1 MEDES
6 LNAFLTYA
14 LVERKYSP
22 ITIESYKSDLIK
34 LRNFI
39 KKDLKKATKQD
50 IKKFN
55 ESLEG
60 YNAKTKARILSTLNS
75 FFRFMVITNRIKENP
90 SEAIVYPKIGKHIP
104 NILSEEEI
112 DILLDIE
119 VKDFYTARNKAL
131 LELMYSSGLRVSEV
145 INLVPNDID
154 LMDNT
159 VRTVGK
165 GNKER
170 IIPIG
175 DYATNA
181 LRVYINE
188 YLPVKREAK
197 QLFVNNQYKKMTRQ
211 GVFIMLKKLAKDKGI
226 KKDFSPHTLRHSF
239 ASHLLSHGADLRSIQ
254 EMLGHSSISTTEIYL
269 YVDTQEIRKNYDEAH
284 PHS

>member
-22 ITIESYKSDLIK
+22 RTIESYQGDLIK
-34 LRNFI
+34 FRNFI
-39 KKDLKKATKQD
+39 KKDLKKTTKAD
-50 IKKFN
+50 IRQFN
-55 ESLEG
+55 ESLDR
-60 YNAKTKARILSTLNS
+60 YQDKTKARILSTLTS

-90 SEAIVYPKIGKHIP
+90 SEAIVQPKIGKKIP

-181 LRVYINE
+181 LRIYINE
-188 YLPVKREAK
+188 FLPVKREAK
-197 QLFVNNQYKKMTRQ
+197 QLFVNNHYKQMTRQ
-211 GVFIMLKKLAKDKGI
+211 GVFKMLKKLAKEKGI

-269 YVDTQEIRKNYDEAH
+269 YLDTQEIRKNYDEAH

>member
-22 ITIESYKSDLIK
+22 ITIESYKSDLVK
-34 LRNFI
+34 FRDFI

-55 ESLEG
+55 ESLEE

-197 QLFVNNQYKKMTRQ
+197 QLFVNNHYKKMTRQ
-211 GVFIMLKKLAKDKGI
+211 GVFIMLKKLAKEKGI

>member
-1 MEDES
+1 MEDEN

-14 LVERKYSP
+14 LVERKYSFE
-22 ITIESYKSDLIK
+22 TIEAYKRDLIK
-34 LRNFI
+34 FHNYI
-39 KKDLKKATKQD
+39 KKDLKKTTKD
-50 IKKFN
+50 DVKKFN

-75 FFRFMVITNRIKENP
+75 FFRFMIITNRMKDNP
-90 SEAIVYPKIGKHIP
+90 SEAIVYPKISKDIP
-104 NILSEEEI
+104 NILTEDEI

-119 VKDFYTARNKAL
+119 VKDFYTARNKAI

-154 LMDNT
+154 LLDNT
-159 VRTVGK
+159 VRTIGK

-188 YLPVKREAK
+188 YLPVKRETK
-197 QLFVNNQYKKMTRQ
+197 QLFVNNHYKKMTRQ
-211 GVFIMLKKLAKDKGI
+211 GIFKMLKKLAKEKGI

>member
-14 LVERKYSP
+14 LVEKKYSLA
-22 ITIESYKSDLIK
+22 TIECYKADLIK
-34 LRNFI
+34 FRNFI

-50 IKKFN
+50 VRKFS
-55 ESLEG
+55 ESLEK
-60 YNAKTKARILSTLNS
+60 YNAKTKSRILSTLTS
-75 FFRFMVITNRIKENP
+75 FFRYLVITNRIKENP
-90 SEAIVYPKIGKHIP
+90 SEVIVHPKIGKHIP
-104 NILSEEEI
+104 DILSEEEI
-112 DILLDIE
+112 NILLDIE
-119 VKDFYTARNKAL
+119 VKDFFTARNKAI

-197 QLFVNNQYKKMTRQ
+197 QLFVNNHYKKMTRQ
-211 GVFIMLKKLAKDKGI
+211 GVFKMLKKLAQEKGI
-226 KKDFSPHTLRHSF
+226 KKDLSPHTLRHSF

-269 YVDTQEIRKNYDEAH
+269 YVDTKEIRKNYDEAH

>member
-60 YNAKTKARILSTLNS
+60 YNAKTKARILSTLTS

-145 INLVPNDID
+145 VNLVPNDID

-159 VRTVGK
+159 VRTLGK

-197 QLFVNNQYKKMTRQ
+197 QLFVNNHYKKMTRQ
-211 GVFIMLKKLAKDKGI
+211 GVFIMLKKLAKEKGI

>member
-1 MEDES
+1 VLDTQKNYKNDFAEIRNNIILEILYQTGIRRAELIGLKDSDFNFFS
-6 LNAFLTYA
+6 LT
-14 LVERKYSP
+14 
-22 ITIESYKSDLIK
+22 
-34 LRNFI
+34 LRI
-39 KKDLKKATKQD
+39 
-50 IKKFN
+50 
-55 ESLEG
+55 
-60 YNAKTKARILSTLNS
+60 
-75 FFRFMVITNRIKENP
+75 
-90 SEAIVYPKIGKHIP
+90 
-104 NILSEEEI
+104 
-112 DILLDIE
+112 
-119 VKDFYTARNKAL
+119 
-131 LELMYSSGLRVSEV
+131 
-145 INLVPNDID
+145 
-154 LMDNT
+154 
-159 VRTVGK
+159 VGK

-197 QLFVNNQYKKMTRQ
+197 QLFVNNHYKKMTRQ
-211 GVFIMLKKLAKDKGI
+211 GIFKMLKKLAREKGI

>member
-60 YNAKTKARILSTLNS
+60 YNAKTKARILSTLTS

-145 INLVPNDID
+145 VNLVPNDID

-197 QLFVNNQYKKMTRQ
+197 QLFVNNHYKKMTRQ
-211 GVFIMLKKLAKDKGI
+211 GVFIMLKKLAKENGI
-226 KKDFSPHTLRHSF
+226 
-239 ASHLLSHGADLRSIQ
+239 
-254 EMLGHSSISTTEIYL
+254 
-269 YVDTQEIRKNYDEAH
+269 
-284 PHS
+284 

>member
-22 ITIESYKSDLIK
+22 RTIESYQGDLIK
-34 LRNFI
+34 FRNFI
-39 KKDLKKATKQD
+39 KKDLKKTTKAD
-50 IKKFN
+50 IRQFN
-55 ESLEG
+55 ESLDR
-60 YNAKTKARILSTLNS
+60 YQDKTKARILSTLTS

-90 SEAIVYPKIGKHIP
+90 SEAIVQPKIGKKIP

-181 LRVYINE
+181 LRIYINE
-188 YLPVKREAK
+188 FLPVKREAK
-197 QLFVNNQYKKMTRQ
+197 QLFVNNHYKQMTRQ
-211 GVFIMLKKLAKDKGI
+211 GVFKILKKLAKEKGI